1 MRKYGPTVWDGVGS
15 VTSRLRRG
23 GLATSQHHVELVR
36 ERPLRHGFTEV
47 EVGDHPLPVPRV
59 AHRVE
64 DRVLEEQR
72 IAREVH
78 LRHEARG
85 ERVSEQGEVDVGGAP
100 GVGMVLPGVRARLD
114 RDEAV
119 AALVVGHAPPRTG
132 EIRVERGRMAVH
144 VVLVASRGVRLPD
157 LDQSVAHGPPVSV
170 EDAPVQDHPLPE
182 RLALVLPRQV
192 VVDLADAL
200 VAVDRTRDLRQ
211 GVRERHER
219 PPGRARPRGHVV
231 RMQVGGIRAL
241 ASIGDRSRRQLL
253 TWLHLPPPPSRSQPP
268 SSLPSTILSTS
279 RRYSRWSFM
288 ARSARAASPFSI
300 AVSRAS
306 CCSTIAEGR
315 MAPWSVA
322 TSDGWSTSKTQPI
335 SASAIRLPAAAAIVL
350 WTWPSAAASASRSSG
365 VTAPVSSIIAIE
377 SLRLWLI
384 PSAAVRATKI
394 PPPGPLL
401 ARIRFPLA
409 SSLRAS
415 RSVGRLTPN
424 SAARSSSRPRK
435 SSGPSLSRWMW
446 CWIRTA
452 TCSLAPRIG
461 LAFMRCSTSP
471 LARPRRGEPCPRGAA
486 ARRPPRAPRARGARA
501 AGASAPGALAPRPRR
516 AARPRASPRPSR

>member
-36 ERPLRHGFTEV
+36 ERPLRHRFTEV
-47 EVGDHPLPVPRV
+47 ESGDHPLPVPRV

-78 LRHEARG
+78 LRHQARG
-85 ERVSEQGEVDVGGAP
+85 ERVTEQGEVDVGGTP
-100 GVGMVLPGVRARLD
+100 GVGMVLPRVRARLD
-114 RDEAV
+114 RDEAI
-119 AALVVGHAPPRTG
+119 AALVVGHAPSRTG

-157 LDQSVAHGPPVSV
+157 LDQGVAYGAPVSV
-170 EDAPVQDHPLPE
+170 EDPAVQDHPLPE

-200 VAVDRTRDLRQ
+200 VAVDRTRDLGQ

-219 PPGRARPRGHVV
+219 PPRRARPRGHVV

-241 ASIGDRSRRQLL
+241 ASIGNRSRRQLL

-335 SASAIRLPAAAAIVL
+335 SASRSSG
-350 WTWPSAAASASRSSG
+350 SAAASASTASRRRLTSAASARWAAWPASGTSSMRRASSSSSS

-435 SSGPSLSRWMW
+435 SSGPSFSRWM
-446 CWIRTA
+446 
-452 TCSLAPRIG
+452 
-461 LAFMRCSTSP
+461 
-471 LARPRRGEPCPRGAA
+471 
-486 ARRPPRAPRARGARA
+486 
-501 AGASAPGALAPRPRR
+501 
-516 AARPRASPRPSR
+516 